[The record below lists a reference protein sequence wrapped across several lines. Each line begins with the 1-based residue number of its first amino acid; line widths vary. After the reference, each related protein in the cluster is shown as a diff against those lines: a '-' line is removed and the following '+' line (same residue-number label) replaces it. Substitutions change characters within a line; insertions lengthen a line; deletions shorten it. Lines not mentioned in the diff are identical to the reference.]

1 MRMPRSLQW
10 RVAWAYAALILASLA
25 AVGLFLAAR
34 PQSGGLALVVA
45 ALLAGLVAACL
56 ALPLAALLLRTS
68 SRTLRSV
75 IQGAR
80 RLAAGDFTHRVEPP
94 AAGEARDVAEAFNQ
108 MTLAIRD
115 VFHDLSGERNTFSA
129 VLDTMAD
136 GVVLIQSEG
145 LVTLM
150 NRAARELLAIP
161 PEHAVGSR
169 FLEILRDHEIQRL
182 ASLCLES
189 GRRQRGDVELLHP
202 RRSLNVV
209 ATPLLQDV
217 SGGVLLM
224 FHDLTQARQVE
235 TTRREFVTNVSHELR
250 NPLASVKA
258 MVETLEDGALQE
270 PVTARDFLRRINQ
283 DVDRMS
289 AMVEDLLELARLE
302 SGQKPLSL
310 QPMNLRSL
318 LVGVVEKQQARAQA
332 RGVAVE
338 AAVPPDLPPVQADPE
353 KFHQVM
359 VNLLDNALKF
369 TPRDGRVTVGAVV
382 GDGAVEVQVSDTGP
396 GIAPEHLSH
405 VFERFYKV
413 DRARHDGGTGLG
425 LAIVKHIVEG
435 HGGEVSVRS
444 SEGVG
449 SVFSFTLPRA
459 E

>member
-1 MRMPRSLQW
+1 
-10 RVAWAYAALILASLA
+10 
-25 AVGLFLAAR
+25 
-34 PQSGGLALVVA
+34 
-45 ALLAGLVAACL
+45 
-56 ALPLAALLLRTS
+56 
-68 SRTLRSV
+68 
-75 IQGAR
+75 
-80 RLAAGDFTHRVEPP
+80 
-94 AAGEARDVAEAFNQ
+94 
-108 MTLAIRD
+108 
-115 VFHDLSGERNTFSA
+115 
-129 VLDTMAD
+129 
-136 GVVLIQSEG
+136 
-145 LVTLM
+145 
-150 NRAARELLAIP
+150 
-161 PEHAVGSR
+161 
-169 FLEILRDHEIQRL
+169 
-182 ASLCLES
+182 
-189 GRRQRGDVELLHP
+189 
-202 RRSLNVV
+202 
-209 ATPLLQDV
+209 
-217 SGGVLLM
+217 
-224 FHDLTQARQVE
+224 
-235 TTRREFVTNVSHELR
+235 
-250 NPLASVKA
+250 
-258 MVETLEDGALQE
+258 MVETLEDGALKE

-318 LVGVVEKQQARAQA
+318 LVDVVEKQQARAQA

-435 HGGEVSVRS
+435 HGGEVNVRS

-449 SVFSFTLPRA
+449 SVFSFTLSRA